1 MRKVLVLAVDRD
13 NDFGDKGRV
22 LTPAVGIARCK
33 EAAAALGIADPEDS
47 DTNALYAAIKVCL
60 EIRDDGGD
68 AEVALICGDSNVGH
82 RSDERLVKE
91 LETILERINPDG
103 IVLVGDGAEDEY
115 IYPIIASRARVD
127 SVRKVYIR
135 QVPGIEGSFYIISRM
150 MADPGKRKRFIAP
163 IGLLMMLISLFFI
176 IPNLLLYLGDGKTSS
191 LLGMS
196 GSLCVFSIG
205 LVLLLYGYNIV
216 NKASEFKSYVYDNV
230 FKQSTNLVFLILS
243 AFTLLMSA
251 IWAYLDTGSLYF
263 PNFTARAAFFLQSM
277 AWPIGIAL
285 MLYFT
290 GKIVT
295 DYQEAKRFNMLNIM
309 YCVTLAACCFL
320 ITGLFDIALTYI
332 SFQDTLA
339 VGMIETVLGVIFWI
353 VTSGIINRIDKS
365 RRREKRKIRK
375 KGSAAR
381 RSGRDSDAFL

>member
-13 NDFGDKGRV
+13 NDFGGKGKV
-22 LTPAVGIARCK
+22 QTPVVGINRCK

-68 AEVALICGDSNVGH
+68 AEVALICGDETVGH

-91 LETILERINPDG
+91 FESILERVNPDG

-115 IYPIIASRARVD
+115 VYPIISSRARVD

-150 MADPGKRKRFIAP
+150 LADPGKRKRFIAP
-163 IGLLMMLISLFFI
+163 IGMLVMLISLFFI
-176 IPNLLLYLGDGKTSS
+176 IPNLLMYLGDGDASY
-191 LLGMS
+191 LLKMS

-205 LVLLLYGYNIV
+205 LVLLLYGYDV
-216 NKASEFKSYVYDNV
+216 WNKASKFKTYIYDNV
-230 FKQSTNLVFLILS
+230 FKQSTQLIFLILS
-243 AFTLLMSA
+243 AFTIIMSA
-251 IWAYLDTGSLYF
+251 IWAYLDTTSLYF
-263 PNFTARAAFFLQSM
+263 PNLTASLALFLQSM

-285 MLYFT
+285 ILYFT
-290 GKIVT
+290 GKIVV
-295 DYQEAKRFNMLNIM
+295 DYQESKRFNTLNVM

-320 ITGLFDIALTYI
+320 VTGMFDIALTYI
-332 SFQDTLA
+332 SFQDTIAL
-339 VGMIETVLGVIFWI
+339 GMIEAVLGVAIWL
-353 VTSGIINRIDKS
+353 VSSGITNRTVKKRRKEKRKS
-365 RRREKRKIRK
+365 RRKISGSK
-375 KGSAAR
+375 KV
-381 RSGRDSDAFL
+381 GRDSDAIL